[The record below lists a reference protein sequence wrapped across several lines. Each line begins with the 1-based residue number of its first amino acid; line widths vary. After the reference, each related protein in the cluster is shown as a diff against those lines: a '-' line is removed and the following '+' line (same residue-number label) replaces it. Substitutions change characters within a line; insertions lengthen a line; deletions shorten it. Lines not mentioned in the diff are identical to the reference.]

1 MGCMMKN
8 NQTPKTHQ
16 THETP
21 MNHWTQINGMI
32 RQGYGVASGQGKD
45 PRYPDGTIAL
55 QTPIFQGLGLD
66 LSAYFPGTINLAI
79 APHRYTIVQAV
90 HTFRSVKWS
99 AIAPPEDF
107 SFFDCRLK
115 LADDTWQP
123 GLIYY
128 PHPET
133 KPEHFQADDVLEIIT
148 DLIANLHPGT
158 VLTLQVNNQQLAIS
172 HHGTH
177 FAS

>member
-1 MGCMMKN
+1 MKN
-8 NQTPKTHQ
+8 GTQIDRWTQPEHLIQT
-16 THETP
+16 
-21 MNHWTQINGMI
+21 HWTQINGVI
-32 RQGYGVASGQGKD
+32 QQGYGVASGQGND

-79 APHRYTIVQAV
+79 APHRYTILQAAY
-90 HTFRSVKWS
+90 TFRSVKWS

-133 KPEHFQADDVLEIIT
+133 KPEHFQADDILEIIT
-148 DLIANLHPGT
+148 YPISNLHPGKT
-158 VLTLQVNNQQLAIS
+158 LTLQVNNHQLAID
-172 HHGTH
+172 
-177 FAS
+177 